1 MRGSA
6 RWRRPNP
13 ARGRSRSSG
22 RGAAAGTRATCH
34 IRTTATQISWA
45 SSMQSCVIGLQ
56 DSMGRR
62 RSRHCTRVRVW
73 VILSGL
79 RVAVGRL
86 GEHNLR
92 RLAPAR
98 LVARMDPEAHRRA
111 RWQEIHGARSL
122 RRLAIL
128 DGRPRRPAVN
138 GVLYPVRRRLGRR
151 LPHIPILAA
160 VGADE
165 RASRARLGPSELHAS
180 HVLVLAEQRHRLHVD
195 RRLDGGGW
203 RREHL
208 QVGLLRAV
216 GEVVVARRHVG
227 EVALR
232 QARSRGWQRT
242 SDKREQRRRRG
253 AAGAIWVAKIWYRLE
268 LDEAEVDRRL
278 GRVEL
283 LAIVARLVVVLVP
296 RVAAGLLRQRK
307 LLRERKLVACP
318 RHTAPTAQGW
328 RTPNQS
334 QGAHSTGMQHPG
346 PSPVTRQSNA
356 GQSVALCITVG
367 IAELGTW
374 TAKICVGRRLRV
386 PLPLH
391 IKHGRL
397 RRRQWHVHAGIGD
410 LDDVVA
416 VLVVGALA
424 VVVAVVVRVVV
435 AGPLDVHVVGRSHD
449 EVDRVV
455 VVLGRGVRLHDVT
468 ALALYI
474 EVDDVGVVRQ
484 RLRPALN

>member
-227 EVALR
+227 EVA
-232 QARSRGWQRT
+232 
-242 SDKREQRRRRG
+242 
-253 AAGAIWVAKIWYRLE
+253 RLE

-307 LLRERKLVACP
+307 LLRERKLVA
-318 RHTAPTAQGW
+318 
-328 RTPNQS
+328 
-334 QGAHSTGMQHPG
+334 
-346 PSPVTRQSNA
+346 
-356 GQSVALCITVG
+356 
-367 IAELGTW
+367 W